1 MIRSVLAVLAGFV
14 VTAAA
19 SMGTDVLLMSLM
31 PAALAKEGPDSV
43 PVLLGVAAYCLAYAA
58 LGGYVAAV
66 IARRAEVRHALAL
79 GLTFLAVGV
88 TLSLGAAASGG
99 AGPKPLPL
107 WYWVV
112 SMGLVVPA
120 TGLGGYLRARQR
132 KASSTSAKA
141 A

>member
-1 MIRSVLAVLAGFV
+1 MIRSVLAVLTGFV

-31 PAALAKEGPDSV
+31 PTALAKEGPDSV
-43 PVLLGVAAYCLAYAA
+43 PVLLGVMAYCLAYAA
-58 LGGYVAAV
+58 AGGYVAAA
-66 IARRAEVRHALAL
+66 IARRAEARHALVL
-79 GLTFLAVGV
+79 GLIFLAVGV
-88 TLSLGAAASGG
+88 AAAGASAVSGE

-107 WYWVV
+107 WYAVV

-120 TGLGGYLRARQR
+120 TWLGGYLRARQR
-132 KASSTSAKA
+132 KASPTPAKA